1 MRYCFADLGS
11 VRQWAAVLLA
21 LLAAVAC
28 ESRPENLP
36 AVSAPTASAIPAT
49 VTVAP
54 TVPAGENVALLG
66 IGRGSTRDELG
77 KLAVDMDLA
86 RLAIDGDPDSIW
98 NSQQFAPQWFSVKF
112 DDPYLVNRI
121 QLVITQAPAGPSTHE
136 VWLGDASGVRTLYR
150 RFRNVYTEDGQTID
164 LPIDPPRK
172 VDEVFVLTLHS
183 PSWVAWREL
192 KVFGSLPGDA
202 VGEEAMPLVE
212 LVPVATGLAMPVQ
225 VTHAGDGSGR
235 LFVVEQEGR
244 IRIFRNDGMPSQ
256 VDPTLPEQS
265 EIEVGGS
272 GTETANG
279 NDAPFLDISDR
290 VTCCGEAGLLH
301 VAFPPSYAAG
311 QHFYVSYANV
321 DSNVVISRFRTT
333 TDPDKAD
340 PDSEEVLLTIDRPQG
355 GHFGGSLAFGPQ
367 DGYLY
372 ISSGDGGHPTAHAEV
387 SQDPSTLLGKI
398 LRIDV
403 ESGVKPY
410 GIPPDNPFKNVDGYR
425 DEIWALGLRNS
436 WGLVF
441 DKLTND
447 LFVLDVGQA
456 EHEEVN
462 IQPASSGGGENYGW
476 FIMEGNRCYRF
487 SSIPCSAEGITTP
500 VAEYDHSLG
509 CAVVGG
515 VVYRGTI
522 SRLQGL
528 LIFADFCSGR
538 IWGLRRSDADSQ
550 QEWKSLLLINGTVPV
565 SGIGED
571 EEGNAY
577 VVGYGDGVVYLIT
590 AR

>member
-1 MRYCFADLGS
+1 MRYRFAELGS
-11 VRQWAAVLLA
+11 VRRWAAVLLA

-36 AVSAPTASAIPAT
+36 AVSAPTASVIPAT

-54 TVPAGENVALLG
+54 PVPTGENVALLG

-112 DDPYLVNRI
+112 DDLYLVNRI

-164 LPIDPPRK
+164 LSIDPPRK

-183 PSWVAWREL
+183 PSWVAWREV

-212 LVPVATGLAMPVQ
+212 LVPVASGLGMPVQ

-244 IRIFRNDGMPSQ
+244 IRIFRNDGMPGQ
-256 VDPTLPEQS
+256 VDPILPEQS
-265 EIEVGGS
+265 EVEEGGS
-272 GTETANG
+272 PTETANG
-279 NDAPFLDISDR
+279 SDAPFLDISDR

-301 VAFPPSYAAG
+301 VAFPPSYAAE

-333 TDPDKAD
+333 TDPDRAD

-355 GHFGGSLAFGPQ
+355 GHFGGPLAFGPQ

-410 GIPPDNPFKNVDGYR
+410 GIPPDNPFISADGYR

-441 DKLTND
+441 DRLTND

-456 EHEEVN
+456 EHEEIN

-550 QEWKSLLLINGTVPV
+550 QEWKSLLLIKGTVPV

-571 EEGNAY
+571 EDGNAY
-577 VVGYGDGVVYLIT
+577 VLGYGDGVVYMIEEK
-590 AR
+590 

>member
-1 MRYCFADLGS
+1 MRYRFADLGS
-11 VRQWAAVLLA
+11 VGQWAAVLLA

-28 ESRPENLP
+28 KSRPENLP
-36 AVSAPTASAIPAT
+36 AVAAPTASAIPAT

-54 TVPAGENVALLG
+54 PVPAGENVALLG

-77 KLAVDMDLA
+77 KLAVDTDLA
-86 RLAIDGDPDSIW
+86 GLAIDGDPDSIW

-112 DDPYLVNRI
+112 DDLYLVNRI

-164 LPIDPPRK
+164 LSIDPPRK

-183 PSWVAWREL
+183 PSWVAWREV
-192 KVFGSLPGDA
+192 KVFGSLSGDA

-212 LVPVATGLAMPVQ
+212 LVPVATGLGMPVQ

-244 IRIFRNDGMPSQ
+244 IRIFRNDGMPGQ
-256 VDPTLPEQS
+256 VDPILSEQS
-265 EIEVGGS
+265 EVEEGGS
-272 GTETANG
+272 PRETANG
-279 NDAPFLDISDR
+279 SDAPFLDISDR

-333 TDPDKAD
+333 TDPDRAD
-340 PDSEEVLLTIDRPQG
+340 PDSEEILLTIDRPQG
-355 GHFGGSLAFGPQ
+355 GHFGGPLAFGPQ

-410 GIPPDNPFKNVDGYR
+410 GIPPDNPFKNADGYR

-456 EHEEVN
+456 EHEEIN

-487 SSIPCSAEGITTP
+487 SSIPCSAEGIDTP

-550 QEWKSLLLINGTVPV
+550 QEWKSLLLIKGTVPV

-571 EEGNAY
+571 EDGNAY
-577 VVGYGDGVVYLIT
+577 VLGYGDGVVYMIEGK
-590 AR
+590 

>member
-1 MRYCFADLGS
+1 MRYRFAELGS
-11 VRQWAAVLLA
+11 VRRWAAVLLA

-36 AVSAPTASAIPAT
+36 AVSAPTASVIPAT

-54 TVPAGENVALLG
+54 PVPTGENVALLG

-112 DDPYLVNRI
+112 DDLYLVNRI

-164 LPIDPPRK
+164 LSIDPPRK

-183 PSWVAWREL
+183 PSWVAWREV

-212 LVPVATGLAMPVQ
+212 LVPVASGLGMPVQ

-244 IRIFRNDGMPSQ
+244 IRIFRNDGMPGQ
-256 VDPTLPEQS
+256 VDPILPEQS
-265 EIEVGGS
+265 EVEEGGS
-272 GTETANG
+272 PTETANG
-279 NDAPFLDISDR
+279 SDAPFLDISDR

-301 VAFPPSYAAG
+301 VAFPPSYAAE

-333 TDPDKAD
+333 TDPDRAD
-340 PDSEEVLLTIDRPQG
+340 PDSEEVSLTIDRPQG
-355 GHFGGSLAFGPQ
+355 GHFGGPLAFGPQ

-410 GIPPDNPFKNVDGYR
+410 GIPPDNPFISADGYR

-441 DKLTND
+441 DRLTND

-456 EHEEVN
+456 EHEEIN

-550 QEWKSLLLINGTVPV
+550 QEWKSLLLIKGTVPV

-571 EEGNAY
+571 EDGNAY
-577 VVGYGDGVVYLIT
+577 VLGYGDGVVYMIEEK
-590 AR
+590 

>member
-1 MRYCFADLGS
+1 M
-11 VRQWAAVLLA
+11 
-21 LLAAVAC
+21 
-28 ESRPENLP
+28 
-36 AVSAPTASAIPAT
+36 
-49 VTVAP
+49 
-54 TVPAGENVALLG
+54 
-66 IGRGSTRDELG
+66 
-77 KLAVDMDLA
+77 
-86 RLAIDGDPDSIW
+86 AIDGDPDSIW

-112 DDPYLVNRI
+112 DDLYLVNRI

-164 LPIDPPRK
+164 LSIDPPRK

-183 PSWVAWREL
+183 PSWVAWREV
-192 KVFGSLPGDA
+192 KVFGSLSGDA

-212 LVPVATGLAMPVQ
+212 LVPVATGLGMPVQ

-244 IRIFRNDGMPSQ
+244 IRIFRNDGMPGQ
-256 VDPTLPEQS
+256 VDPTLPERS
-265 EIEVGGS
+265 EVEEGGS
-272 GTETANG
+272 PTETANG
-279 NDAPFLDISDR
+279 SDAPFLDISDR

-311 QHFYVSYANV
+311 QQFYVSYANL

-333 TDPDKAD
+333 KDPDRAD

-355 GHFGGSLAFGPQ
+355 GHFGGPLAFGPQ

-410 GIPPDNPFKNVDGYR
+410 GIPPDNPFKNADGYR

-436 WGLVF
+436 WGLAF
-441 DKLTND
+441 DRLTND

-456 EHEEVN
+456 EHEEIN

-550 QEWKSLLLINGTVPV
+550 QEWKSLLLIDGTVPV

-571 EEGNAY
+571 EDGNAY
-577 VVGYGDGVVYLIT
+577 VLGYGDGVVYMIEEK
-590 AR
+590 

>member
-1 MRYCFADLGS
+1 MRYRFAELGS

-36 AVSAPTASAIPAT
+36 AVLAPTASAIPAT

-54 TVPAGENVALLG
+54 PVPAGENVALLG

-112 DDPYLVNRI
+112 EDLYLVNRI

-183 PSWVAWREL
+183 PSWVAWREV
-192 KVFGSLPGDA
+192 KVFGSLSGDA

-212 LVPVATGLAMPVQ
+212 LVPVATGLGMPVQ

-244 IRIFRNDGMPSQ
+244 IRIFRNDGMPGQ
-256 VDPTLPEQS
+256 VDPILPEQS
-265 EIEVGGS
+265 EVEEGGS
-272 GTETANG
+272 PTETANG
-279 NDAPFLDISDR
+279 SDAPFLDISDR

-333 TDPDKAD
+333 TDPDRAD

-355 GHFGGSLAFGPQ
+355 GHFGGPLAFGPQ

-410 GIPPDNPFKNVDGYR
+410 GIPPDNPYKNADGYR

-441 DKLTND
+441 DRLTND

-456 EHEEVN
+456 EHEEIN

-487 SSIPCSAEGITTP
+487 SSIPCSAEGIATP

-571 EEGNAY
+571 EDGNAY
-577 VVGYGDGVVYLIT
+577 VLGYGDGVVYMIEEK
-590 AR
+590 

>member
-1 MRYCFADLGS
+1 MRYRFAELGS

-36 AVSAPTASAIPAT
+36 AVLAPTASAIPAT

-54 TVPAGENVALLG
+54 PVPAGENVALLG

-112 DDPYLVNRI
+112 EDLYLVNRI

-183 PSWVAWREL
+183 PSWVAWREV
-192 KVFGSLPGDA
+192 KVFGSLSGDA

-212 LVPVATGLAMPVQ
+212 LVPVATGLGMPVQ

-244 IRIFRNDGMPSQ
+244 IRIFRNDGMPGQ
-256 VDPTLPEQS
+256 VDPILPEQS
-265 EIEVGGS
+265 EVEEGGS
-272 GTETANG
+272 PTETANG
-279 NDAPFLDISDR
+279 SDAPFLDISDR

-333 TDPDKAD
+333 TDPDRAD

-355 GHFGGSLAFGPQ
+355 GHFGGPLAFGPQ

-410 GIPPDNPFKNVDGYR
+410 GIPPDNPYKNADGYR

-441 DKLTND
+441 DRLTND

-456 EHEEVN
+456 EHEEIN

-487 SSIPCSAEGITTP
+487 SSIPCSAEGIATP

-515 VVYRGTI
+515 VVYRGPI

-571 EEGNAY
+571 EDGNAY
-577 VVGYGDGVVYLIT
+577 VLGYGDGVVYMIEEK
-590 AR
+590 